1 MQDKERKIDKYL
13 RVTNS
18 AHLPKSIRQD
28 QKDRQQGMEE
38 KDYNHF
44 ALSTMSGYYTIN
56 IPINIIMLTSL

>member
-1 MQDKERKIDKYL
+1 LQDKERKIDKYL

-44 ALSTMSGYYTIN
+44 ALSTMSSFLLMG
-56 IPINIIMLTSL
+56 IILLIYQLI